1 MTDLRNSK
9 FYPIF
14 KRLVEKGGM
23 EEKDYQLEGIYW
35 AINNERGTLPY
46 NVRGGIIADEMGLG
60 KTFQVISVLVCNFKL
75 RTLIVLP
82 PILIQQWV
90 EQFVKITGHR
100 PFIYHSKFVKLNAI
114 DFDTLNQSP
123 IVITTYGM
131 LATTKKKPR
140 NILHTIEWNRV
151 IYDEAHHLKNRNTSI
166 FKGAQMV
173 QSEINWFIT
182 GTPIQNKINDLYSL
196 CDLLRIPRSA
206 YRDRE
211 NHPFLREKFIM
222 RRTKQDVDI
231 CVPPVELNHVMIP
244 ARNKIEMAIA
254 DDLHSILPFYNKIKS
269 KQIEHL
275 ENDSTDKENSEEELD
290 YEFEKDAKQI
300 WIETDDDERNS
311 GKNTSFSLIPK
322 TNLFEKIYK
331 KNEDDNVLPAFLRAR
346 QLCIH
351 PPLFQKFIQRNRHLI
366 SHRDFTIY
374 TKAIQ
379 NTHKLDIISNLID
392 ERKSNE
398 NKKIIFCYFKNEID
412 YIHQK
417 LIAMNITTDVIDGRT
432 GNRKKA
438 DILEKSPTVL
448 LLQIQTS
455 CEGLNLQDYSEVY
468 FTSPHWNPAVESQA
482 IARCHRIGQKKT
494 VEVFKFIS
502 VIPSGVSIE
511 QYIIGIQNKKRG
523 YAALI
528 TDKAA

>member
-1 MTDLRNSK
+1 MTDLRSSK
-9 FYPIF
+9 FYPLF

-23 EEKDYQLEGIYW
+23 EEKDYQLSGIYW
-35 AINNERGTLPY
+35 GIKNEISILPY
-46 NVRGGIIADEMGLG
+46 NVKGGIIADEMGLG
-60 KTFQVISVLVCNFKL
+60 KTFQVISILVCNFKL

-90 EQFVKITGHR
+90 AQFEKITGHR
-100 PFIYHSKFVKLNAI
+100 PFIYHSKFVNLNAI
-114 DFDTLNQSP
+114 DLETVSKSP
-123 IVITTYGM
+123 IVITTYWM
-131 LATTKKKPR
+131 LAPTKKKSR
-140 NILHTIEWNRV
+140 NVLHSIDWDRV

-166 FKGAQMV
+166 FKGARMV
-173 QSEINWFIT
+173 QSKINWFIT

-196 CDLLRIPRSA
+196 CELLRIPRSA
-206 YRDRE
+206 YIDRE
-211 NHPFLREKFIM
+211 NHQFLRDKFIM

-231 CVPPVELNHVMIP
+231 CVPPVELIHVMIP
-244 ARNKIEMAIA
+244 TKNKIEMIIA
-254 DDLHSILPFYNKIKS
+254 DEIHSILPFYKKIKT
-269 KQIEHL
+269 KHL
-275 ENDSTDKENSEEELD
+275 ENHSLANENPEEELD

-300 WIETDDDERNS
+300 WIEPYEDQRNS
-311 GKNTSFSLIPK
+311 GENITLSLIPK

-379 NTHKLDIISNLID
+379 NTHKLDIISNFID

-417 LIAMNITTDVIDGRT
+417 LIAMNITTDIIDGRT
-432 GNRKKA
+432 GNQKRA
-438 DILEKSPTVL
+438 NILEKSPTVL

-528 TDKAA
+528 TEKAA